1 MELVGMESMK
11 EERGLIFNVG
21 CEKVCP
27 IQVFLIEVL
36 ISSKHRAMTRIVQLK
51 RFIDPLPD

>member
-1 MELVGMESMK
+1 MHRLFLKCYLRLSGMELVGMESMK

-27 IQVFLIEVL
+27 IQV
-36 ISSKHRAMTRIVQLK
+36 
-51 RFIDPLPD
+51 